1 MMQKFAIFDPN
12 ALGSALE
19 LEQSGTVLTVNAVAD
34 VNRTARAI
42 YPEQV
47 GRWYAELM
55 VYGAG
60 DLLASIGVATS
71 AASLASYVGG
81 DANGYG
87 YRLDLGQVH
96 NAGAS
101 VGAVAVAAKG
111 DIIGVLLDLTTSQP
125 TVSWYRN
132 GALLRVQD
140 LPSTGPWMLAASL
153 GGSEAYGLRCFLNAG
168 QRAFEFAPAGVDG
181 WYEPPQAVR
190 GLRLASEDWISD
202 PADVVANTRYA
213 GLLDGSSAEL
223 RAVRALDFWPWR
235 RGVKAGALQL
245 SLLDVDGTFDELLAS
260 DVRDLPVL
268 IGEIQRGQAYAD
280 RVSRYNAV
288 IDSVSATDD
297 LTVKI
302 TCRDPL
308 ALLDVPLQRRLIR
321 PDADTS
327 SANQPVPIVLG
338 ACRNVDPVLT
348 NAVDLTYLVSDAPVL
363 GIGFARDRGYPL
375 SPTTPDFTLNST
387 KTALVLAAS
396 PQGKVTVDVSSVGG
410 DQLPVL
416 ADDILGGAGSPFTG
430 SDGAAPTG
438 FDNVGGDIGTSVPI
452 MNSGVLEFPVVQA
465 QPTIYA
471 RVPIYLSGVTG
482 AVALR
487 ITFLDASGAI
497 VQTSDSD
504 QVTGTQAYAF
514 SEVIDTAPANGV
526 TARVEVVPFNHT
538 AGTVRVGL
546 IEASY
551 VKYGNYT
558 TIGLQNGNFEQDGT
572 LVGWHAVNGDNAN
585 WAIHA
590 GWSADGNNAATYL
603 GGGPSQLAND
613 GVAPVVKGQR
623 ISASGRISLNKPD
636 GSHPAGRIAIY
647 WLDST
652 STALPNPSLS
662 NVIYKGDQGR
672 YDLVTVSG
680 TAPADGYAEMRLL
693 GDNDNPPHAGDSS
706 HPGQAAPSFDA
717 IQWDFVLEP
726 STGARIPITLDDYTV
741 ASGWQLG
748 AGWTLQPAG
757 ANGYMGGPYA
767 EHAPGGTG
775 ASAHLASTRQL
786 GVRQAV
792 AYAGWA
798 GITTAKFGA
807 GKTYKVTV
815 TIATMPDDGQSYVGL
830 ATGTT
835 IDTMLVS
842 WKKAGTYTVTITN
855 SDGVD
860 HDLYLLSVPFS
871 AGDGTVPV
879 PPTVSSYQVL
889 PYNDTYTP
897 DPISTDPAHLQPI
910 KLADYLHQV
919 LDMRAGAL
927 GLAWSTTDAA
937 AIDTATGYA
946 GVGAFLRNGE
956 TVRQAIDLALASYTA
971 CLWAD
976 ASGTLRIAR
985 LIAPESV
992 AVIDRAGS
1000 IDINALGGDLVPV
1013 ADAAPGLTTQMGLR
1027 RNWAQLSDG
1036 DLVSASL
1043 NFPLAVRQGMVRAF
1057 QAVASTAQPLAGAYR
1072 HALYAPPV
1080 ASTFDAAADAQ
1091 AEIDRVAAIYAT
1103 QRWFYSAAVELDA
1116 VPDLDL
1122 AQVWTLIYPKYGLAS
1137 GKPVLVI
1144 DFEPDY
1150 LAGTANVIFWG

>member
-1 MMQKFAIFDPN
+1 MNRYAIFDAS
-12 ALGSALE
+12 ALGTDLE
-19 LEQSGTVLTVNAVAD
+19 LEQSGTVLAVNAVAD

-60 DLLASIGVATS
+60 DLLASLGVVTA

-101 VGAVAVAAKG
+101 LGAVAVAAKG

-125 TVSWYRN
+125 TVSWYHN
-132 GALLRVQD
+132 GTLLRVQD

-302 TCRDPL
+302 TCRDSM
-308 ALLDVPLQRRLIR
+308 ALLEIPLQRLLMR

-338 ACRNVDPVLT
+338 ACRNVEPVLT
-348 NAVDLTYLVSDAPVL
+348 NAVDLTYVVSDAPVL

-375 SPTTPDFTLNST
+375 SPTTPDFTLSST

-438 FDNVGGDIGTSVPI
+438 FDDVGGDIGTSMPI

-465 QPTIYA
+465 QPTLYA
-471 RVPIYLSGVTG
+471 RVPIYLDGVTG

-487 ITFLDASGAI
+487 ITWLDASGVI
-497 VQTSDSD
+497 KQTSDSD
-504 QVTGTQAYAF
+504 QVTGTQAYAL
-514 SEVIDTAPANGV
+514 SEVIDTAPATAV

-546 IEASY
+546 IEVSY
-551 VKYGNYT
+551 VKYGDFT
-558 TIGLQNGNFEQDGT
+558 TIGLTNGSFEDPIP
-572 LVGWHAVNGDNAN
+572 LNSWHALNGDDAN
-585 WAIHA
+585 WSVES
-590 GWSADGNNAATYL
+590 GWSADGSTAAVYL
-603 GGGPSQLAND
+603 GGGISTLVSD
-613 GVAPVVKGQR
+613 GVVPVVKGDR
-623 ISASGRISLNKPD
+623 ITLSGRISLNKPD
-636 GSHPAGRIAIY
+636 GSNPAGQIAIA
-647 WLDST
+647 WIDGSGNPLAD
-652 STALPNPSLS
+652 PSLS
-662 NVIYKGDQGR
+662 AVIYKGDRGR
-672 YDLVTVSG
+672 YDFVNVTG
-680 TAPADGYAEMRLL
+680 TAPADGYARVDLY
-693 GDNDNPPHAGDSS
+693 GNNDTPPHGGDSD
-706 HPGQAAPSFDA
+706 HPGQARPRFDSIA
-717 IQWDFVLEP
+717 WDYVLEP
-726 STGARIPITLDDYTV
+726 SSGARIPISLDDYTV
-741 ASGWQLG
+741 PRGWQLG

-757 ANGYMGGPYA
+757 PNGYLGGAYA
-767 EHAPGGTG
+767 EHAPGGAG

-815 TIATMPDDGQSYVGL
+815 TIDTMPDDGKSYVGL

-842 WKKAGTYTVTITN
+842 WTKAGTYTVTITN
-855 SDGVD
+855 TDGVD
-860 HDLYLLSVPFS
+860 HDLYLLAVPFS

-879 PPTVSSYQVL
+879 APTVSSYQVL

-897 DPISTDPAHLQPI
+897 DPISTAPANLQAI

-919 LDMRAGAL
+919 LDVRAAAL

-946 GVGAFLRNGE
+946 GIGVYLRGGE
-956 TVRQAIDLALASYTA
+956 TVRQALDLALASYTA

-992 AVIDRAGS
+992 AEGDRAGS

-1043 NFPLAVRQGMVRAF
+1043 NFPLAVRQGMLRPF

-1072 HALYAPPV
+1072 HALYAAPV

>member
-1 MMQKFAIFDPN
+1 MNLHYAIFAAT
-12 ALGSALE
+12 ALGADLE

-34 VNRTARAI
+34 VNRAARAI

-81 DANGYG
+81 DASGYG
-87 YRLDLGQVH
+87 YRLDLGEVH

-101 VGAVAVAAKG
+101 VASVAAAAKG

-125 TVSWYRN
+125 TVTYYRN
-132 GALLRVQD
+132 GQLLRVQD
-140 LPSTGPWMLAASL
+140 LPSTGPWMLAVSL
-153 GGSEAYGLRCFLNAG
+153 GGSEAYGLRCFINSG
-168 QRAFEFAPAGVDG
+168 QRAFEFAPSGVDG
-181 WYEPPQAVR
+181 WYEPPAGIR
-190 GLRLASEDWISD
+190 GLRLASEDWISAPTD
-202 PADVVANTRYA
+202 AVPNARFA
-213 GLLDGSSAEL
+213 GLLDGSAAEL

-245 SLLDVDGTFDELLAS
+245 SLLDPDGTFDQLLAS

-268 IGEIQRGQAYAD
+268 IGEVQRGQTYAD

-308 ALLDVPLQRRLIR
+308 VLLDVPLQRRLIR

-327 SANQPVPIVLG
+327 AANQPVPILLG

-348 NAVDLTYLVSDAPVL
+348 SATGLSYLVSDAPIL

-375 SPTTPDFTLNST
+375 SPTTPDFTLNPT

-396 PQGKVTVDVSSVGG
+396 PQGKVTVDASSVGG
-410 DQLPVL
+410 DQLPTL
-416 ADDILGGAGSPFTG
+416 ANDILGGAGTPFTG

-438 FDNVGGDIGTSVPI
+438 FDNVGGDTPLSAPI

-471 RVPIYLSGVTG
+471 RVPIYLDAVTG
-482 AVALR
+482 SVVLR
-487 ITFLDASGAI
+487 ITFLDAGGAI
-497 VQTSDSD
+497 VRSTDSD
-504 QVTGTQAYAF
+504 AVTGTQAYAY
-514 SEVIDTAPANGV
+514 SEVIDTAPATAV
-526 TARVEVVPFNHT
+526 TARVEVVPINHT

-551 VKYGNYT
+551 VKYGDYT
-558 TIGLQNGNFEQDGT
+558 TIGLTNGSFEDPT
-572 LVGWHAVNGDNAN
+572 PLNGWHALNGDDAN
-585 WAIHA
+585 WSTES
-590 GWSADGNNAATYL
+590 GWSADGSTAAVYL
-603 GGGPSQLAND
+603 GGGISTLVSD
-613 GVAPVVKGQR
+613 GVVPVTKGQR
-623 ISASGRISLNKPD
+623 ITLSGRISLNKPD
-636 GSHPAGRIAIY
+636 GSNPAGQIGIAWI
-647 WLDST
+647 DASGN
-652 STALPNPSLS
+652 ALGPKSQS
-662 NVIYKGDQGR
+662 AVIYKGDRGR
-672 YDLVTVSG
+672 YDLVTVTG
-680 TAPADGYAEMRLL
+680 TAPADGYARVDL
-693 GDNDNPPHAGDSS
+693 GANNDNPPHAGDGS
-706 HPGQAAPSFDA
+706 HPGQARPRFDSIA
-717 IQWDFVLEP
+717 WDYVLEP
-726 STGARIPITLDDYTV
+726 GTGARIPITLDDYTV
-741 ASGWQLG
+741 ASGWAAG
-748 AGWTLQPAG
+748 AGWTLEPAG
-757 ANGYMGGPYA
+757 PNGYSGGPYA

-775 ASAHLASTRQL
+775 ANAHLTSSRLL

-798 GITTAKFGA
+798 GITAAKIGA
-807 GKTYKVTV
+807 GKSYQI
-815 TIATMPDDGQSYVGL
+815 TITIDTMPDDGKSYVGL

-835 IDTMLVS
+835 IDSLLVS
-842 WKKAGTYTVTITN
+842 WKQAGTYTVTITN
-855 SDGVD
+855 TDGVD
-860 HDLYLLSVPFS
+860 HDLYLLAVPFS
-871 AGDGTVPV
+871 TGDGTVPV

-889 PYNDTYTP
+889 PYDDTYTP
-897 DPISTDPAHLQPI
+897 DPISTEPAHLQAI
-910 KLADYLHQV
+910 KLADYLREI
-919 LDMRAGAL
+919 LDVRAGAL
-927 GLAWSTTDAA
+927 GVAWSVADAQ

-946 GVGAFLRNGE
+946 GIGVFMRNGE
-956 TVRQAIDLALASYTA
+956 TVRQAIDMALASYTA
-971 CLWAD
+971 CPWMD
-976 ASGTLRIAR
+976 ASGTLRLTR
-985 LIAPESV
+985 LIDPASV
-992 AVIDRAGS
+992 AEVDRAGA

-1013 ADAAPGLTTQMGLR
+1013 ADGAPGLTTQMGLR
-1027 RNWAQLSDG
+1027 RNWAGMSDG

-1043 NFPLAVRQGMVRAF
+1043 NFPLAVRQGMLRPY

-1072 HALYAPPV
+1072 HALYAAPV
-1080 ASTFDAAADAQ
+1080 ASCFDAQADAQ

-1116 VPDLDL
+1116 VPDMDL
-1122 AQVWTLIYPKYGLAS
+1122 GQVWTLTYPKYGLAS
-1137 GKPVLVI
+1137 GKPVMVI

>member
-1 MMQKFAIFDPN
+1 MTPLYTIFD
-12 ALGSALE
+12 ATTLGASLE
-19 LEQSGTVLTVNAVAD
+19 LEQSGTVLTINDVVD
-34 VNRTARAI
+34 VNRTARAR

-60 DLLASIGVATS
+60 DLLASIGVVTAAT
-71 AASLASYVGG
+71 SLASYVGG

-87 YRLDLGQVH
+87 YRLDLGEVH

-101 VGAVAVAAKG
+101 VAAVSAAAKG

-125 TVSWYRN
+125 TVTWYRN
-132 GALLRVQD
+132 GQLLRVQD
-140 LPSTGPWMLAASL
+140 LPSTGPWFLAASL
-153 GGSEAYGLRCFLNAG
+153 GGTEAYGLRCFLNAG
-168 QRAFEFAPAGVDG
+168 QRAFEFAPPGVDG
-181 WYEPPQAVR
+181 WYEPPQGVR
-190 GLRLASEDWISD
+190 GLRLASEDWMSD
-202 PADVVANTRYA
+202 PADVVANTRYD
-213 GLLDGSSAEL
+213 GLLDGSAAEL
-223 RAVRALDFWPWR
+223 RAVRALDFWPWK

-260 DVRDLPVL
+260 DVRDLPVR
-268 IGEIQRGQAYAD
+268 IGEIHRGQTYAD

-288 IDSVSATDD
+288 IDSISATDD

-327 SANQPVPIVLG
+327 SANQPVPVVLG

-348 NAVDLTYLVSDAPVL
+348 NAVDLVYLLSDAPIL

-387 KTALVLAAS
+387 KTAVVLSAS
-396 PQGKVTVDVSSVGG
+396 PQGQVTVDVSSVGG
-410 DQLPVL
+410 DQLPIL

-430 SDGAAPTG
+430 SDGSSPTG

-452 MNSGVLEFPVVQA
+452 MNSGVLEFPVVQT

-471 RVPIYLSGVTG
+471 RVPIYLDAVTG

-487 ITFLDASGAI
+487 ITWLDAGGAI

-514 SEVIDTAPANGV
+514 SEVIDTAPSTAV

-551 VKYGNYT
+551 VKYGDFT
-558 TIGLQNGNFEQDGT
+558 TIGLTNGSFEDPT
-572 LVGWHAVNGDNAN
+572 PLSGWHALNGDDAN
-585 WAIHA
+585 WSVES
-590 GWSADGNNAATYL
+590 GWSADGSTAAVYL
-603 GGGPSQLAND
+603 GGGVSTLVSD
-613 GVAPVVKGQR
+613 GVVPVTKGDR
-623 ISASGRISLNKPD
+623 ITLSGRISLNKPD
-636 GSHPAGRIAIY
+636 GSNPAGQIGIA
-647 WLDST
+647 WLDGSGNEIAQK
-652 STALPNPSLS
+652 ALSAI
-662 NVIYKGDQGR
+662 IYKGDRGR
-672 YDLVTVSG
+672 YDFVNVTG
-680 TAPADGYAEMRLL
+680 TAPADCYARVDL
-693 GDNDNPPHAGDSS
+693 GANNDNPPHAGDSN
-706 HPGQAAPSFDA
+706 HPGQARPRFDSIA
-717 IQWDFVLEP
+717 WDYVLEP
-726 STGARIPITLDDYTV
+726 ASGARIPITLDDYTV
-741 ASGWQLG
+741 SVGWQLG
-748 AGWTLQPAG
+748 AGWSLHPPG
-757 ANGYMGGPYA
+757 ANGYLGGAYA
-767 EHAPGGTG
+767 EHAPGGVG

-798 GITTAKFGA
+798 GITAAKFGA
-807 GKTYKVTV
+807 GKTYQV
-815 TIATMPDDGQSYVGL
+815 TITIDSMPDDGKSYVGL

-855 SDGVD
+855 TDGVD
-860 HDLYLLSVPFS
+860 HDLYLLAVPFS

-897 DPISTDPAHLQPI
+897 DPISTEPAHLQPI
-910 KLADYLHQV
+910 KLADYLREV
-919 LDMRAGAL
+919 IDGRASWL
-927 GLAWSTTDAA
+927 GLTWSTADAE

-946 GVGAFLRNGE
+946 GIGAYLRGGE

-976 ASGTLRIAR
+976 ADGTLRVAR

-992 AVIDRAGS
+992 AEGDRAGS

-1013 ADAAPGLTTQMGLR
+1013 ADTAPGLTTQMGLR

-1043 NFPLAVRQGMVRAF
+1043 NFPLAVRQGMLRQY

-1080 ASTFDAAADAQ
+1080 ASTFDASADAQ

-1103 QRWFYSAAVELDA
+1103 QRWFYSVPVELDA
-1116 VPDLDL
+1116 VPEMDLG
-1122 AQVWTLIYPKYGLAS
+1122 QVWTLTYPKYGLAS
-1137 GKPVLVI
+1137 GKPVMVI